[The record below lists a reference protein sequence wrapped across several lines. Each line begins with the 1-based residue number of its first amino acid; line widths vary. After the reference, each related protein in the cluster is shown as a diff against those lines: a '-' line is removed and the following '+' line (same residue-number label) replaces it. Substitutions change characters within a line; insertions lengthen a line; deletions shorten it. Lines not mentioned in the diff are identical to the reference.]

1 VEERVTVVAV
11 RLAELPVLEPAR
23 SIHEFLTT
31 KYRGLGWNDQRNI
44 SPYKRRFRYD
54 GVKAIS
60 PQTEQ
65 LYARMS
71 IDRSSKNVFTF

>member
-1 VEERVTVVAV
+1 VG
-11 RLAELPVLEPAR
+11 LAELPVLDPTR
-23 SIHEFLTT
+23 SIQEFLTT
-31 KYRGLGWNDQRNI
+31 KYRGIGWSGQRNI

-65 LYARMS
+65 LYALMS
-71 IDRSSKNVFTF
+71 IDRASENAFTF